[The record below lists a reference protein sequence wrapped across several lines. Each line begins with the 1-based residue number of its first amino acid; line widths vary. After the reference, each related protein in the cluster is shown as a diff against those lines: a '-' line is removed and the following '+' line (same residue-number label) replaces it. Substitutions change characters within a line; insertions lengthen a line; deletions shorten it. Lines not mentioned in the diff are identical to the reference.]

1 MGCFLSTS
9 SFPADV
15 CHGFTDVLSL
25 TFMVAFP
32 HCAVFPQSLTIEAFE
47 CTDAHTGLEL
57 VFLQINLYVQQSP
70 FSNTVHIFL
79 SAWLS
84 SVAAGGGLFWV
95 CFFSFFFSFFFLLM
109 PNDHKISQ
117 KQMNTTKNEY
127 RRQFMYFLERKKEAG

>member
-15 CHGFTDVLSL
+15 CHGFTDVLSS

-32 HCAVFPQSLTIEAFE
+32 HCTVFPQSLTIEAFE

-84 SVAAGGGLFWV
+84 SVAAGGDCFGFVSFLS
-95 CFFSFFFSFFFLLM
+95 CFFFFFF
-109 PNDHKISQ
+109 
-117 KQMNTTKNEY
+117 
-127 RRQFMYFLERKKEAG
+127 